1 MIDLQIVINK
11 VTSLSPEDEFQVYFI
26 YKSILFQTKCHA
38 DVWMSSLGNPQI
50 KTLNSPF
57 LRKKTLLVIYKQNT
71 LPLFI

>member
-11 VTSLSPEDEFQVYFI
+11 VTSLSPEDDFQVYFI
-26 YKSILFQTKCHA
+26 DKSILFQTKCQA
-38 DVWMSSLGNPQI
+38 DVWMTSLCNPQI